1 MTNRFNFII
10 FFLILQVKMTL
21 YTYLK
26 DLFVWICCCNQET
39 EKMEEIEKKFTLK
52 NPIIVRKNLNYMGS
66 LL

>member
-1 MTNRFNFII
+1 
-10 FFLILQVKMTL
+10 MTL